1 VTEQSLC
8 RRLALPFTKKNRIRP
23 APVCVFTQTVAAN
36 WGTLRRVGMIDGES
50 LGFWDDVSLA
60 HGLLFFIADDCSS
73 VIRHEPGNIDFQSNE
88 EDQK

>member
-1 VTEQSLC
+1 
-8 RRLALPFTKKNRIRP
+8 
-23 APVCVFTQTVAAN
+23 
-36 WGTLRRVGMIDGES
+36 MIDGVS